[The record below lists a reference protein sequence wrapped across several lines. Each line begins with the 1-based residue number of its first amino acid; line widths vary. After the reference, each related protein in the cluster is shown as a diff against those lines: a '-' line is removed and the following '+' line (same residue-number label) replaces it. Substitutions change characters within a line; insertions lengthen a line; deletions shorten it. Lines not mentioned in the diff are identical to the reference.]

1 MILTEFL
8 PTPDT
13 NEPMPRPYLILP
25 VENQVR
31 ELDAKILLACVAAQ
45 RGFSSIIG
53 WRGLIDAR
61 VGRFPPSV
69 YLAKSMSRE
78 NTKMFRI
85 NRKLGHT
92 VIAWDEEAVVH
103 YPAQIYYAR
112 RIGTEAL
119 KLIDV
124 FIAWGEDNRE
134 LLQAHPNFDT
144 KDIRV
149 LGNPRADLLRHDM
162 CSYFDQDA
170 AAITREHGDFILVNT
185 NFGSVNGYA
194 DRLNLVRSHGG
205 NASESPLGRGAS
217 GMPPDYA
224 RGLFDYRRQV
234 IQAFAELVP
243 KIAQAFPDTAVIL
256 RPHPAE
262 NHAYWRNKFAD
273 SANVHITAEG
283 NVIPWLLAARCLVHN
298 GCTTAVEGSLLG
310 TPIISFVPIDDPRYE
325 FELPNKLGDRAVS
338 ADAVIEHIA
347 AAYDDTQP
355 RCTSP
360 QAHAL
365 LSRFIR
371 PMDET
376 LAAHKIVDVISERIQ
391 LARPTRVSNRLPGIA
406 RAEFR
411 SATKRIQT
419 LAGVAQYSR
428 GFVRQRF
435 PEISLTKMQDKADR
449 LTKLINGKH
458 ALVVSAREPDLFEI
472 NKR

>member
-1 MILTEFL
+1 
-8 PTPDT
+8 
-13 NEPMPRPYLILP
+13 MPRPYLILP

-45 RGFSSIIG
+45 RGYSCIIG

-85 NRKLGHT
+85 NQKLGHT

-124 FIAWGEDNRE
+124 FIAWGDDNRD

-144 KDIRV
+144 EDIRV
-149 LGNPRADLLRHDM
+149 LGNPRADLLRRDM

-170 AAITREHGDFILVNT
+170 TAITREHGDFILVNT

-194 DRLNLVRSHGG
+194 DRLNLVRSGG
-205 NASESPLGRGAS
+205 RKSSEQALGRGAS

-224 RGLFDYRRQV
+224 RGLFDYRQQV
-234 IQAFAELVP
+234 MQGFEELIP
-243 KIAQAFPDTAVIL
+243 KVAQAFPNTRVIL

-262 NHAYWRNKFAD
+262 NHAFWQNKFAD
-273 SANVHITAEG
+273 ISNVHIIADG

-325 FELPNKLGDRAVS
+325 FELPNKLGGRAAS
-338 ADAVIEHIA
+338 IDAVIDYIN
-347 AAYDDTQP
+347 AAYNEPQS
-355 RCTSP
+355 RCTP
-360 QAHAL
+360 PEAHAL
-365 LSRFIR
+365 LSRYIR

-376 LAAHKIVDVISERIQ
+376 LAAQKIVDVISEQTQ
-391 LARPTRVSNRLPGIA
+391 LAKPSATSNRLVGIA

-411 SATKRIQT
+411 SVTKRIQT
-419 LAGVAQYSR
+419 LAGIARYSR

-435 PEISLTKMQDKADR
+435 PEISLSKMQDKTDR
-449 LTKLINGKH
+449 LTALIKGTH
-458 ALVVSAREPDLFEI
+458 PLVVSAREPDLFEI
-472 NKR
+472 AKR

>member
-1 MILTEFL
+1 
-8 PTPDT
+8 
-13 NEPMPRPYLILP
+13 MPRPYLILP

-85 NRKLGHT
+85 NQKLGHT

-112 RIGTEAL
+112 RIGTEAI

-134 LLQAHPNFDT
+134 LLQAHPNFDSE
-144 KDIRV
+144 DIRV
-149 LGNPRADLLRHDM
+149 LGNPRADLLRRDM

-170 AAITREHGDFILVNT
+170 QTIARDHGDFILVNT

-194 DRLNLVRSHGG
+194 DRLNLVRNVGG
-205 NASESPLGRGAS
+205 NDGEYPLGRGAS

-224 RGLFDYRRQV
+224 RGLFAYRRRV
-234 IQAFAELVP
+234 MQAFVDLIP
-243 KIAQAFPDTAVIL
+243 KLARAFPDKNIIL

-262 NHAYWRNKFAD
+262 NHALWRNKFAD
-273 SANVHITAEG
+273 IANVHIVAEG

-325 FELPNKLGDRAVS
+325 FELPNKLGEHAAS
-338 ADAVIEHIA
+338 ADTVTEYIR
-347 AAYDDTQP
+347 AAYDNPQS
-355 RCTSP
+355 RCTP
-360 QAHAL
+360 QQAQDL

-376 LAAHKIVDVISERIQ
+376 LAAHKIVDVISERTQ
-391 LARPTRVSNRLPGIA
+391 LSRSARAPNRLLGIA

-411 SATKRIQT
+411 SATKRIQS
-419 LAGVAQYSR
+419 LAGVARYSR

-435 PEISLTKMQDKADR
+435 PEISLSKMQDKADR

-472 NKR
+472 NQR

>member
-1 MILTEFL
+1 
-8 PTPDT
+8 
-13 NEPMPRPYLILP
+13 MPRPYLILP

-45 RGFSSIIG
+45 QGYASIIG
-53 WRGLIDAR
+53 WRGLVDAR
-61 VGRFPPSV
+61 IGRFPPSV
-69 YLAKSMSRE
+69 YLAKSVSRE

-92 VIAWDEEAVVH
+92 IIAWDEEAVVH
-103 YPAQIYYAR
+103 YPAQVYYAR

-124 FIAWGEDNRE
+124 FIAWGDDNRE

-144 KDIRV
+144 EDIRV
-149 LGNPRADLLRHDM
+149 LSNPRADLLRQDM
-162 CSYFDQDA
+162 SSFFDQDA
-170 AAITREHGDFILVNT
+170 AKITREHGDFILVNT

-194 DRLNLVRSHGG
+194 DRLNLVRNGG
-205 NASESPLGRGAS
+205 RNASESALGRGAS

-224 RGLFDYRRQV
+224 RGLFDYRKQV
-234 IQAFAELVP
+234 MQAFEKLLP
-243 KIAQAFPDTAVIL
+243 RIAQAFPDTRVVL

-262 NHAYWRNKFAD
+262 NHTLWRNNF
-273 SANVHITAEG
+273 SHISNVHVLADG

-325 FELPNKLGDRAVS
+325 IELPNKLGRRALS
-338 ADAVIEHIA
+338 IEAVLDHIS
-347 AAYDDTQP
+347 AAYTGIRT
-355 RCTSP
+355 RCIP
-360 QAHAL
+360 PEAHAL
-365 LSRFIR
+365 LSRYIR

-376 LAAHKIVDVISERIQ
+376 LAAEKIVDVISEQ
-391 LARPTRVSNRLPGIA
+391 VNLANPTTTSNRLIGFA

-411 SATKRIQT
+411 SATKRIQSVV
-419 LAGVAQYSR
+419 GVARYSR

-449 LTKLINGKH
+449 LTTLIKGKH
-458 ALVVSAREPDLFEI
+458 PLVVSAREPDLFAI
-472 NKR
+472 SQR

>member
-1 MILTEFL
+1 
-8 PTPDT
+8 
-13 NEPMPRPYLILP
+13 MPRPYLILP

-31 ELDAKILLACVAAQ
+31 ELDAKMLLACVAAE
-45 RGFSSIIG
+45 RGFSCIIG

-85 NRKLGHT
+85 NQKLGHT

-112 RIGTEAL
+112 RIGPEAL

-124 FIAWGEDNRE
+124 FIAWGEDNRK

-144 KDIRV
+144 EDIRV
-149 LGNPRADLLRHDM
+149 LGNPRADLLRRDM

-170 AAITREHGDFILVNT
+170 AMITSEYGDFILVNT

-194 DRLNLVRSHGG
+194 DRLNLVRSQGG
-205 NASESPLGRGAS
+205 TTAERPLGRGAS

-234 IQAFAELVP
+234 MQAFAELVP
-243 KIAQAFPDTAVIL
+243 KIAQAFPDTNVIL

-262 NHAYWRNKFAD
+262 NHALWRNKFAD
-273 SANVHITAEG
+273 IVNVHVTAEG

-325 FELPNKLGDRAVS
+325 FELPNKLGERATS
-338 ADAVIEHIA
+338 ADAVLDYIR
-347 AAYDDTQP
+347 AAYDGAQP
-355 RCTSP
+355 RCTPP
-360 QAHAL
+360 QAQAL
-365 LSRFIR
+365 LAHFIC

-376 LAAHKIVDVISERIQ
+376 LAAHKIIDVVFERTQ
-391 LARPTRVSNRLPGIA
+391 LARSTRASNRLLGIV

-411 SATKRIQT
+411 SATKRLQS
-419 LAGVAQYSR
+419 LAGVARYSR

-435 PEISLTKMQDKADR
+435 PEISLSKMQDKADR
-449 LTKLINGKH
+449 LSSLINGKH
-458 ALVVSAREPDLFEI
+458 RLLVSVREPDLFEI
-472 NKR
+472 NRR